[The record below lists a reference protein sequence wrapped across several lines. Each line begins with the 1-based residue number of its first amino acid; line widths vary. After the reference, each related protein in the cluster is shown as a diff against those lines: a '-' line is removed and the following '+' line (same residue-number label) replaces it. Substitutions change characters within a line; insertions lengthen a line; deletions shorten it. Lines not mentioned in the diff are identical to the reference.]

1 MSIYGAMFAGVSGL
15 AAQSNA
21 LSMISDNIANVN
33 TVGYKGVTAR
43 FSTLVTQAATQTTHT
58 PGGVN
63 SSPFSYIDRQG
74 LLQGSASGT
83 DLAVAGQ
90 GFFVV
95 NEAANPGFGDDFFF
109 TRAGSFNPD
118 QNGNLVNTAGY
129 YLQGYDLRNTTPQ
142 PSSSTFTG
150 LTTVNIANLSGS
162 ASASTNIALGVNLPS
177 TAPTTAPG
185 NTFSVT
191 SQVFDSLGNAH
202 DMDIVFTKTAANTW
216 TWAASNPTLDGGAT
230 SSATAAGTGTIT
242 FATDG
247 TPSAFSPA
255 APSITLT
262 GFTTGA
268 GNSTITLDLG
278 TVGATDGLTQF
289 AGDFTISNID
299 QDGVRFGNYTGITIS
314 EEGIVTALF
323 DNGQRLDIY
332 QLPLG
337 MFRNPN
343 GLEAR
348 TGNVYLETN
357 RSGNF
362 QLNLAGNGGAGDV
375 APAAL
380 EASTVDLAEEFT
392 KMIITQRAYSANTKV
407 ITTADDMLEELIRV
421 KR

>member
-21 LSMISDNIANVN
+21 LGMISDNIANVN
-33 TVGYKGVTAR
+33 TIGYKGTSAR
-43 FSTLVTQAATQTTHT
+43 FSTLVTMAATQTTHT
-58 PGGVN
+58 PGGVM
-63 SSPFSYIDRQG
+63 STPYSYINRQG

-95 NEAANPGFGDDFFF
+95 NESSTPGFGDDYYF
-109 TRAGSFNPD
+109 TRAGSFNAD
-118 QNGNLVNTAGY
+118 QNGNLVNAAGY
-129 YLQGYDLRNTTPQ
+129 YLQGYNLRNTTPP

-150 LTTVNIANLSGS
+150 METVDISNLSGS
-162 ASASTNIALGVNLPS
+162 AAATTAISLGVNLPS
-177 TAPTTAPG
+177 TAAVTDS
-185 NTFSVT
+185 FSVT
-191 SQVFDSLGNAH
+191 AQVFDSLGNAH
-202 DMDIVFTKTAANTW
+202 DMDVTFTKTAVNTW
-216 TWAASNPTLDGGAT
+216 SWAASDATLDGGAT
-230 SSATAAGTGTIT
+230 SSGTAVGSGDIV
-242 FATDG
+242 FDTDG
-247 TPSAFSPA
+247 TPLTFSPV

-268 GNSTITLDLG
+268 GNATITLDLG
-278 TVGATDGLTQF
+278 TVAGTDGLTQF

-299 QDGVRFGNYTGITIS
+299 QDGVRFGNYTGVTIS

-323 DNGQRLDIY
+323 DNGQRQDIY

-343 GLEAR
+343 GLEGK
-348 TGNVYLETN
+348 TGNVYLETD

-362 QLNLAGNGGAGDV
+362 QLNLAGNGGAGDI
-375 APAAL
+375 APGAL
-380 EASTVDLAEEFT
+380 ESSTVDLAEEFT
-392 KMIITQRAYSANTKV
+392 QMIITQRAYSANTKV
-407 ITTADDMLEELIRV
+407 ITTADEMLDELIRV

>member
-21 LSMISDNIANVN
+21 LGMISDNIANVN
-33 TVGYKGVTAR
+33 TVGYKGVSAR

-58 PGGVN
+58 PGGV
-63 SSPFSYIDRQG
+63 SSAPYSFIDRQG

-95 NEAANPGFGDDFFF
+95 NESANPGFGDDFYF

-118 QNGNLVNTAGY
+118 ENGNLVNAAGY
-129 YLQGYDLRNTTPQ
+129 YLQGYDLRNGTAP

-150 LTTVNIANLSGS
+150 LSTVNIANLSGS
-162 ASASTNIALGVNLPS
+162 AAATTNISLGLNLPS
-177 TAPTTAPG
+177 NAADGDSHFVTT
-185 NTFSVT
+185 
-191 SQVFDSLGNAH
+191 QVFDSLGNSH
-202 DMDIVFTKTAANTW
+202 DMNITFTKVTANEWTW
-216 TWAASNPTLDGGAT
+216 TASDPTLDGGAT
-230 SSATAAGTGTIT
+230 SSGTAVGSGAII
-242 FATDG
+242 FDG
-247 TPSAFSPA
+247 TTGSPSAFSPVT
-255 APSITLT
+255 PTITLT

-268 GNSTITLDLG
+268 GNEVITVDLG
-278 TVGATDGLTQF
+278 TIGSTNGLSQF
-289 AGDFTISNID
+289 GGNFTIGNID
-299 QDGVRFGNYTGITIS
+299 QDGVRFGNYTGININD
-314 EEGIVTALF
+314 EGIVTAVF
-323 DNGQRLDIY
+323 DNGQRQDIY

-343 GLEAR
+343 GLQAR
-348 TGNVYLETN
+348 SGNVYLETD

-362 QLNLAGNGGAGDV
+362 QLNLAGAGGAGDI

-407 ITTADDMLEELIRV
+407 ITTADSMLEELIRV

>member
-15 AAQSNA
+15 AAQSNS

-33 TVGYKGVTAR
+33 TIGYKGVSAR
-43 FSTLVTQAATQTTHT
+43 FSTLVTQAATETTHT
-58 PGGVN
+58 PGGVS
-63 SSPFSYIDRQG
+63 SSPYSFIDRQG

-95 NEAANPGFGDDFFF
+95 NEAATPGFGDDFYF

-129 YLQGYDLRNTTPQ
+129 YLQGYDLRVTTPQ

-150 LTTVNIANLSGS
+150 LTTVNVANLSGS
-162 ASASTNIALGVNLPS
+162 AAATTNIALGVNLPS
-177 TAPTTAPG
+177 TAAVTDA
-185 NTFSVT
+185 FSVT
-191 SQVFDSLGNAH
+191 AQVFDSLGNAH
-202 DMDIVFTKTAANTW
+202 DMDVTFTKAGVNSW
-216 TWAASNPTLDGGAT
+216 TWAAQNPTLDGGAT
-230 SSATAAGTGTIT
+230 SSGNASGNGTIT

-247 TPSAFSPA
+247 TPSAFTPA

-268 GNSTITLDLG
+268 GNATITLDIG
-278 TVGATDGLTQF
+278 TVGATNGLTQF
-289 AGDFTISNID
+289 AGNFTISNID
-299 QDGVRFGNYTGITIS
+299 QDGVRFGNYTGTTIS

-332 QLPLG
+332 QMPLG

-343 GLEAR
+343 GLESR

-362 QLNLAGNGGAGDV
+362 QLNLAGNGGAGEI

-380 EASTVDLAEEFT
+380 ESSTVDLAEEFT

>member
-21 LSMISDNIANVN
+21 LGMISDNIANVN
-33 TVGYKGVTAR
+33 TVGYKGVSAR
-43 FSTLVTQAATQTTHT
+43 FSTLVTQAATETFHT
-58 PGGVN
+58 PGGVT
-63 SSPFSYIDRQG
+63 SAPYSFVDRQG

-95 NEAANPGFGDDFFF
+95 NEAANPGFGDDFYF

-118 QNGNLVNTAGY
+118 QNGNLVNAAGY
-129 YLQGYDLRNTTPQ
+129 FLQGYDLLTTTPQ

-150 LTTVNIANLSGS
+150 LQTVNISNLSGS
-162 ASASTNIALGVNLPS
+162 AAATTGITLGVNLPS
-177 TAPTTAPG
+177 TAAITDS
-185 NTFSVT
+185 FSVT
-191 SQVFDSLGNAH
+191 AQVFDSLGNAH
-202 DMDIVFTKTAANTW
+202 DMDITFTKTATNTW
-216 TWAASNPTLDGGAT
+216 GWAAANPTLDGGAT
-230 SSATAAGTGTIT
+230 SSGTATGSGSIS

-247 TPSAFSPA
+247 TPSAFTPA

-268 GNSTITLDLG
+268 GNATITLDLG

-289 AGDFTISNID
+289 AGNFTISNID

-314 EEGIVTALF
+314 DQGIVTALF
-323 DNGQRLDIY
+323 DNGQRQDIY

-343 GLEAR
+343 ALEAK
-348 TGNVYLETN
+348 TGNVYLETD

-362 QLNLAGNGGAGDV
+362 QLNLAGNGGAGDI

-407 ITTADDMLEELIRV
+407 ISTADDMLEELIRV

>member
-21 LSMISDNIANVN
+21 LGMISDNIANVN
-33 TVGYKGVTAR
+33 TIGYKGTSAR

-58 PGGVN
+58 PGGVM
-63 SSPFSYIDRQG
+63 SSPYSFINRQG
-74 LLQGSASGT
+74 LLQGSSSGT

-95 NEAANPGFGDDFFF
+95 NEAATPGFGDDFYF

-118 QNGNLVNTAGY
+118 QNGNLVNAAGY
-129 YLQGYDLRNTTPQ
+129 FLQGFNLRNGTPP

-150 LTTVNIANLSGS
+150 LETVNISNLSGS
-162 ASASTNIALGVNLPS
+162 AAATTAISLGVNLPS
-177 TAPTTAPG
+177 TAAVTDS
-185 NTFSVT
+185 FSVT
-191 SQVFDSLGNAH
+191 AQVFDSLGNAH
-202 DMDIVFTKTAANTW
+202 DMNVTFTKSATNTW
-216 TWAASNPTLDGGAT
+216 SWAASDPSLDGGAT
-230 SSATAAGTGTIT
+230 SSGSAVGSGDIV
-242 FATDG
+242 FDTDG
-247 TPSAFSPA
+247 TPLTFSPA
-255 APSITLT
+255 APTITLT

-268 GNSTITLDLG
+268 GNATITLDLG
-278 TVGATDGLTQF
+278 SIAGTDGVTQF

-314 EEGIVTALF
+314 DQGIVTALF
-323 DNGQRLDIY
+323 DNGQRQDIY

-343 GLEAR
+343 GLEAKS
-348 TGNVYLETN
+348 GNVYLETD

-362 QLNLAGNGGAGDV
+362 QLNLAGNGGAGDI
-375 APAAL
+375 APGAL
-380 EASTVDLAEEFT
+380 ESSTVDLAEEFT

-407 ITTADDMLEELIRV
+407 ITTADEMLDELIRV

>member
-33 TVGYKGVTAR
+33 TVGYKGVSAR

-58 PGGVN
+58 PGGVT
-63 SSPFSYIDRQG
+63 SAPFSYIDRQG

-95 NEAANPGFGDDFFF
+95 NEAAAPGFGDDFYF

-118 QNGNLVNTAGY
+118 QNGNLVNAAGY
-129 YLQGYDLRNTTPQ
+129 FLQGYDLRNTTPP

-150 LTTVNIANLSGS
+150 LQTVNIANLSGS
-162 ASASTNIALGVNLPS
+162 AAATTNISLGVNLPS
-177 TAPTTAPG
+177 TAAVADS
-185 NTFSVT
+185 FSVT
-191 SQVFDSLGNAH
+191 AQVFDSLGNAH
-202 DMDIVFTKTAANTW
+202 DMDVVFTKTAVNSWSW
-216 TWAASNPTLDGGAT
+216 TAQNPTINGVGTAV
-230 SSATAAGTGTIT
+230 AAGTGTVT

-247 TPSAFSPA
+247 TPSAFAPA
-255 APSITLT
+255 APSVSLT
-262 GFTTGA
+262 SFSTGA
-268 GNSTITLDLG
+268 GNATVTLDLG
-278 TVGATDGLTQF
+278 TVAATDGLTQF
-289 AGDFTISNID
+289 AGNFTISNID

-314 EEGIVTALF
+314 EAGVVTALF

-343 GLEAR
+343 GLEGK

-362 QLNLAGNGGAGDV
+362 QLNLPSNGGAGDI
-375 APAAL
+375 APGAL
-380 EASTVDLAEEFT
+380 ENSTVDLAEEFT

>member
-21 LSMISDNIANVN
+21 LGMISDNIANVN
-33 TVGYKGVTAR
+33 TIGYKGVSAR

-58 PGGVN
+58 PGGVM
-63 SSPFSYIDRQG
+63 SSPYSFINRQG
-74 LLQGSASGT
+74 LLQGSSSGT

-95 NEAANPGFGDDFFF
+95 NESANPGFGDDFYF

-118 QNGNLVNTAGY
+118 QNGNLVNAAGY
-129 YLQGYDLRNTTPQ
+129 YLQGYDLRNGTPP

-150 LTTVNIANLSGS
+150 LETVNISNLSGS
-162 ASASTNIALGVNLPS
+162 AAATTGIALGVNLPS
-177 TAPTTAPG
+177 TAVVTDS
-185 NTFSVT
+185 FSVT
-191 SQVFDSLGNAH
+191 AQVFDSLGNAH
-202 DMDIVFTKTAANTW
+202 DVDVVFTKTALNTW
-216 TWAASNPTLDGGAT
+216 SWAASDPTMDGGAT
-230 SSATAAGTGTIT
+230 SSGTAVGSGDIV
-242 FATDG
+242 FDTDG
-247 TPSAFSPA
+247 TPLTFSPV
-255 APSITLT
+255 APSIALS

-268 GNSTITLDLG
+268 GNSTVTLDLG
-278 TVGATDGLTQF
+278 NVGGTNGMTQF

-314 EEGIVTALF
+314 EAGIVTALF

-348 TGNVYLETN
+348 SGNVYLETN

-362 QLNLAGNGGAGDV
+362 QLNLAGNGGAGDI

-380 EASTVDLAEEFT
+380 ESSTVDLAEEFT

>member
-1 MSIYGAMFAGVSGL
+1 MFAGVSGL

-21 LSMISDNIANVN
+21 LGMISDNIANVN
-33 TVGYKGVTAR
+33 TVGYKGVSAR
-43 FSTLVTQAATQTTHT
+43 FSTLVTQAATDTHHT
-58 PGGVN
+58 PGGVQ
-63 SSPFSYIDRQG
+63 SSPYSYVTRQG

-95 NEAANPGFGDDFFF
+95 NESATPGFGDDFYF

-118 QNGNLVNTAGY
+118 QNGNLVNAAGY
-129 YLQGYDLRNTTPQ
+129 YLQGYDISGGTTPP

-150 LTTVNIANLSGS
+150 LSTVNIANLSGS
-162 ASASTNIALGVNLPS
+162 AAATTGISLGVNLPS
-177 TAPTTAPG
+177 TAAVSDS
-185 NTFSVT
+185 FSVT
-191 SQVFDSLGNAH
+191 AQVFDSLGNSH
-202 DMDIVFTKTAANTW
+202 DMDIVFTKAGANSW
-216 TWAASNPTLDGGAT
+216 TWAASDPTMDGGVT
-230 SSATAAGTGTIT
+230 SSGTANGSGTIT

-268 GNSTITLDLG
+268 GNATITVDLG
-278 TVGATDGLTQF
+278 TIGATDGLTQF

-299 QDGVRFGNYTGITIS
+299 QDGVRFGNYTGITIND
-314 EEGIVTALF
+314 EGIVTALF
-323 DNGQRLDIY
+323 DNGQRQDIY

-343 GLEAR
+343 GLKAQS
-348 TGNVYLETN
+348 GNVYLETD

-362 QLNLAGNGGAGDV
+362 QLNLAGNGGAGDI

>member
-21 LSMISDNIANVN
+21 LGMISDNIANVN
-33 TVGYKGVTAR
+33 TVGYKGTSAR

-58 PGGVN
+58 PGGVM
-63 SSPFSYIDRQG
+63 STPYSYINRQG
-74 LLQGSASGT
+74 LLQGSSSAT

-95 NEAANPGFGDDFFF
+95 NEAASPGYGDDYFF

-118 QNGNLVNTAGY
+118 QNGNLVNAAGY
-129 YLQGYDLRNTTPQ
+129 FLQGYDLRTNPTPS
-142 PSSSTFTG
+142 PSASTFTG
-150 LTTVNIANLSGS
+150 LQTVNIANLSG
-162 ASASTNIALGVNLPS
+162 AAAATTNISLGVNLPS
-177 TAPTTAPG
+177 TAAVTDS
-185 NTFSVT
+185 FSVT
-191 SQVFDSLGNAH
+191 AQVFDSLGNAH
-202 DMDIVFTKTAANTW
+202 DMDITFTKTATNTW
-216 TWAASNPTLDGGAT
+216 SWAASDPTLDGGVT
-230 SSATAAGTGTIT
+230 SSGTASGSGNIT

-247 TPSAFSPA
+247 TPSAFTPA

-262 GFTTGA
+262 SFTTGA
-268 GNSTITLDLG
+268 GNATITLDLG

-289 AGDFTISNID
+289 AGNFTISNID
-299 QDGVRFGNYTGITIS
+299 QDGVRFGNYTGITID
-314 EEGIVTALF
+314 EQGIVTALF
-323 DNGQRLDIY
+323 DNGQREDIY

-343 GLEAR
+343 GLEEK
-348 TGNVYLETN
+348 TGNVYLESD

-362 QLNLAGNGGAGDV
+362 QLNLAGNGGAGDI
-375 APAAL
+375 APGAL
-380 EASTVDLAEEFT
+380 ESSTVDLAEEFT

-407 ITTADDMLEELIRV
+407 ITTADEMLDELIRV

>member
-33 TVGYKGVTAR
+33 TVGYKGVSAR
-43 FSTLVTQAATQTTHT
+43 FSTLVTQAATQTSHT
-58 PGGVN
+58 PGGV
-63 SSPFSYIDRQG
+63 SSAPYSYIDRQG
-74 LLQGSASGT
+74 LLQGSSSGT

-95 NEAANPGFGDDFFF
+95 NEAASPGFGDDFYF

-118 QNGNLVNTAGY
+118 QNGNLVNAAGY
-129 YLQGYDLRNTTPQ
+129 YLQGFDLRNTTPP

-150 LTTVNIANLSGS
+150 LTTVNISNLSGN
-162 ASASTNIALGVNLPS
+162 AASTTNISLGVNLPS
-177 TAPTTAPG
+177 TAVATDA
-185 NTFSVT
+185 FSVT
-191 SQVFDSLGNAH
+191 AQVFDSLGNAH
-202 DMDIVFTKTAANTW
+202 DMDITFTKTAANSW
-216 TWAASNPTLDGGAT
+216 TWSANNPTMLGVGTAV
-230 SSATAAGTGTIT
+230 AAGSGTIT

-247 TPSAFSPA
+247 TPSAFTPA
-255 APSITLT
+255 APTITLT

-268 GNSTITLDLG
+268 GNATITLDLG

-299 QDGVRFGNYTGITIS
+299 QDGVRFGNYTGITIN

-323 DNGQRLDIY
+323 DNGQRMDIY

-343 GLEAR
+343 GLEGR

-362 QLNLAGNGGAGDV
+362 QLNLAGNGGAGDI

>member
-21 LSMISDNIANVN
+21 LGMISDNIANVN
-33 TVGYKGVTAR
+33 TVGYKGTSAR

-58 PGGVN
+58 PGGVT
-63 SSPFSYIDRQG
+63 SSPYSYVNRQG

-95 NEAANPGFGDDFFF
+95 NESSTPGFGDDFYF

-118 QNGNLVNTAGY
+118 QNGNLVNAAGY
-129 YLQGYDLRNTTPQ
+129 FLQGYNLRNNPTPS
-142 PSSSTFTG
+142 PSASTFTG
-150 LTTVNIANLSGS
+150 LETVNISNLSGS
-162 ASASTNIALGVNLPS
+162 AAATTNIALGVNLPS
-177 TAPTTAPG
+177 TAAVG
-185 NTFSVT
+185 DFHSVT
-191 SQVFDSLGNAH
+191 AQVFDTLGNAH
-202 DMDIVFTKTAANTW
+202 DMNITFTKTAANAW
-216 TWAASNPTLDGGAT
+216 TWAASDPTLDGGAT
-230 SSATAAGTGTIT
+230 SSASAVGTGSIT
-242 FATDG
+242 FDTDG
-247 TPSAFSPA
+247 TPLSFTPA
-255 APSITLT
+255 APSVALT

-268 GNSTITLDLG
+268 GNSVVTIDLG
-278 TVGATDGLTQF
+278 TIAGTDGLTQF

-314 EEGIVTALF
+314 DAGIVTALF
-323 DNGQRLDIY
+323 DNGQRQDIY

-343 GLEAR
+343 GLEAK

-362 QLNLAGNGGAGDV
+362 QLNLAGNGGAGDI
-375 APAAL
+375 APGAL

-407 ITTADDMLEELIRV
+407 ITTADEMLDELIRV

>member
-1 MSIYGAMFAGVSGL
+1 MFAGVSGL

-21 LSMISDNIANVN
+21 LGMISDNIANVN
-33 TVGYKGVTAR
+33 TIGYKGTTAR

-58 PGGVN
+58 PGGVMSTPYSFIN
-63 SSPFSYIDRQG
+63 RQG
-74 LLQGSASGT
+74 LLQGSSSGT

-95 NEAANPGFGDDFFF
+95 NESATPGFGDDFYF

-118 QNGNLVNTAGY
+118 QNGNLVNAAGY
-129 YLQGYDLRNTTPQ
+129 FLQGYDLRTNPTPA
-142 PSSSTFTG
+142 PSASTFTG
-150 LTTVNIANLSGS
+150 LETVNISNLSGS
-162 ASASTNIALGVNLPS
+162 AAASTGISLGVNLPS
-177 TAPTTAPG
+177 TAAVTDS
-185 NTFSVT
+185 FSVT
-191 SQVFDSLGNAH
+191 AQVFDSLGNAH
-202 DMDIVFTKTAANTW
+202 DMDITFTKTATNTW
-216 TWAASNPTLDGGAT
+216 DWAASDPTLDGGAT
-230 SSATAAGTGTIT
+230 SSGTTVGNGTIT
-242 FATDG
+242 FDTDG
-247 TPSAFSPA
+247 TPLTFVPA
-255 APSITLT
+255 ASTIDIT

-268 GNSTITLDLG
+268 SDSTITLDLG
-278 TVGATDGLTQF
+278 SIAGTDGLTQF

-314 EEGIVTALF
+314 DAGIVTALF
-323 DNGQRLDIY
+323 DNGQRQDIF

-343 GLEAR
+343 GLESKS
-348 TGNVYLETN
+348 GNVYLETN

-362 QLNLAGNGGAGDV
+362 QLNLAGNGGAGDI

-380 EASTVDLAEEFT
+380 ESSTVDLAEEFT

>member
-21 LSMISDNIANVN
+21 LGMISDNIANVN
-33 TVGYKGVTAR
+33 TIGYKGTSAR
-43 FSTLVTQAATQTTHT
+43 FSTLVTMAATQTTHT
-58 PGGVN
+58 PGGVM
-63 SSPFSYIDRQG
+63 SSPYSYVSRQG

-95 NEAANPGFGDDFFF
+95 NESATPGFGDDFYF

-118 QNGNLVNTAGY
+118 QNGNLVNAAGY
-129 YLQGYDLRNTTPQ
+129 YLQGYNLRNGAPP

-150 LTTVNIANLSGS
+150 LETVNISNLSGS
-162 ASASTNIALGVNLPS
+162 AAATTGIGLGVNLPS
-177 TAPTTAPG
+177 TAAVG
-185 NTFSVT
+185 DGFSVT
-191 SQVFDSLGNAH
+191 AQVFDSLGNSH
-202 DMDIVFTKTAANTW
+202 DMEITFTKTATNSW
-216 TWAASNPTLDGGAT
+216 SWAASDPTLDGGAT
-230 SSATAAGTGTIT
+230 SSGTAVGSGDIV
-242 FATDG
+242 FDTDG
-247 TPSAFSPA
+247 TPLTFSPA
-255 APSITLT
+255 APSITLS

-268 GNSTITLDLG
+268 GNATIALDLG
-278 TVGATDGLTQF
+278 TVGSTDGMTQF

-314 EEGIVTALF
+314 EQGIVTALF
-323 DNGQRLDIY
+323 DNGQRQDIY

-343 GLEAR
+343 GLEAKS
-348 TGNVYLETN
+348 GNVYLETD

-362 QLNLAGNGGAGDV
+362 QLNLAGNGGAGDI

-380 EASTVDLAEEFT
+380 ESSTVDLAEEFT

-407 ITTADDMLEELIRV
+407 ITTADEMLDELIRV

>member
-21 LSMISDNIANVN
+21 LGMISDNIANVN
-33 TVGYKGVTAR
+33 TVGYKGTSAR

-58 PGGVN
+58 PGGVS
-63 SSPFSYIDRQG
+63 SSPYSYVNRQG

-95 NEAANPGFGDDFFF
+95 NESANPGFGDDFYF

-118 QNGNLVNTAGY
+118 QNGNLVNAAGY
-129 YLQGYDLRNTTPQ
+129 FLQGYNLRTNPTPS
-142 PSSSTFTG
+142 PSASTFTG
-150 LTTVNIANLSGS
+150 LETVNISNLSGS
-162 ASASTNIALGVNLPS
+162 AAATTGIGLGVNLPS
-177 TAPTTAPG
+177 TAAVG
-185 NTFSVT
+185 DDHSVT
-191 SQVFDSLGNAH
+191 AQVFDSLGNAH
-202 DMDIVFTKTAANTW
+202 DMDITFTKTAANSW
-216 TWAASNPTLDGGAT
+216 DWVASDPTMNGAVT
-230 SSATAAGTGTIT
+230 ATAAGNGSIT
-242 FATDG
+242 FNSDG
-247 TPSAFSPA
+247 TPDTFTPA

-268 GNSTITLDLG
+268 ADSAVTLDLG
-278 TVGATDGLTQF
+278 TSGATDGLTQF

-323 DNGQRLDIY
+323 DNGQRQDIY

-343 GLEAR
+343 GLQAKA
-348 TGNVYLETN
+348 GNVYLETEA
-357 RSGNF
+357 SGNF
-362 QLNLAGNGGAGDV
+362 QLNLAGNGGAGDI
-375 APAAL
+375 APGAL
-380 EASTVDLAEEFT
+380 ESSTVDLAEEFT
-392 KMIITQRAYSANTKV
+392 KMIVTQRAYSANTKV

>member
-21 LSMISDNIANVN
+21 LGMISDNIANVN
-33 TVGYKGVTAR
+33 TIGYKGVSAR
-43 FSTLVTQAATQTTHT
+43 FSTLVTQAATDTTHT
-58 PGGVN
+58 PGGVS
-63 SSPFSYIDRQG
+63 SSPYSFIDRQG

-95 NEAANPGFGDDFFF
+95 NESSNPGFGDDFFF

-118 QNGNLVNTAGY
+118 QNGNLVNAAGY
-129 YLQGYDLRNTTPQ
+129 FLQGYDIRTTAAP
-142 PSSSTFTG
+142 PSASTFTG
-150 LTTVNIANLSGS
+150 LQTVNISNLSGS
-162 ASASTNIALGVNLPS
+162 AAASTNIALGVNLPS
-177 TAPTTAPG
+177 TAAVTDS
-185 NTFSVT
+185 FSVT
-191 SQVFDSLGNAH
+191 AQVFDSLGNAH
-202 DMDIVFTKTAANTW
+202 DMDITFTKTAANSWSW
-216 TWAASNPTLDGGAT
+216 TAGNPTLDGGAT
-230 SSATAAGTGTIT
+230 ASGTATGTGTIT
-242 FATDG
+242 FGTDG

-268 GNSTITLDLG
+268 GNATLTLDLG

-314 EEGIVTALF
+314 EQGIVTALF

-362 QLNLAGNGGAGDV
+362 QLNLAGNGGAGNI

-380 EASTVDLAEEFT
+380 ESSTVDLAEEFT

>member
-21 LSMISDNIANVN
+21 LGMISDNIANVN
-33 TVGYKGVTAR
+33 TVGYKGVSAR
-43 FSTLVTQAATQTTHT
+43 FSTLVTQAATENHHT
-58 PGGVN
+58 PGGVQ
-63 SSPFSYIDRQG
+63 SSPYTYVARQG

-95 NEAANPGFGDDFFF
+95 NEASTPGFGDDFYF

-118 QNGNLVNTAGY
+118 QNGNLVNAAGY
-129 YLQGYDLRNTTPQ
+129 YLQGFDLSNGTPP

-150 LTTVNIANLSGS
+150 LETVNISNLSGS
-162 ASASTNIALGVNLPS
+162 AAATTGIALGVNLPS
-177 TAPTTAPG
+177 TAAVADS
-185 NTFSVT
+185 FSVT
-191 SQVFDSLGNAH
+191 AQVFDSLGNAH
-202 DMDIVFTKTAANTW
+202 DMDVTFTKTAANTW
-216 TWAASNPTLDGGAT
+216 SWAASDPTLDGGAT
-230 SSATAAGTGTIT
+230 SSGTAVGGGDIV
-242 FATDG
+242 FDTDG
-247 TPSAFSPA
+247 TPLTLSPA
-255 APSITLT
+255 APSIVLS

-268 GNSTITLDLG
+268 GNATVTLDLG
-278 TVGATDGLTQF
+278 TIAGTDGLTQF

-299 QDGVRFGNYTGITIS
+299 QDGVRFGNYTGITIN

-323 DNGQRLDIY
+323 DNGQRQDIY

-343 GLEAR
+343 GLEAK
-348 TGNVYLETN
+348 TGNVYLETD

-362 QLNLAGNGGAGDV
+362 QLNLAGNGGAGDI
-375 APAAL
+375 APGAL
-380 EASTVDLAEEFT
+380 ESSTVDLAEEFT

-407 ITTADDMLEELIRV
+407 ITTADEMLDELIRV

>member
-21 LSMISDNIANVN
+21 LGMISDNIANVN
-33 TVGYKGVTAR
+33 TIGYKGTTAR

-58 PGGVN
+58 PGGVMSTPYSFIN
-63 SSPFSYIDRQG
+63 RQG
-74 LLQGSASGT
+74 LLQGSSSGT

-95 NEAANPGFGDDFFF
+95 NESATPGFGDDFYF

-118 QNGNLVNTAGY
+118 QNGNLVNAAGY
-129 YLQGYDLRNTTPQ
+129 FLQGYDLRTNPTPA
-142 PSSSTFTG
+142 PSASTFTG
-150 LTTVNIANLSGS
+150 LETVNISNLSGS
-162 ASASTNIALGVNLPS
+162 AAASTGISLGVNLPS
-177 TAPTTAPG
+177 TAAVTDS
-185 NTFSVT
+185 FSVT
-191 SQVFDSLGNAH
+191 AQVFDSLGNAH
-202 DMDIVFTKTAANTW
+202 DMDITFTKTATNTW
-216 TWAASNPTLDGGAT
+216 DWAASDPTLDGGAT
-230 SSATAAGTGTIT
+230 SSGTTVGNGTIT
-242 FATDG
+242 FDTDG
-247 TPSAFSPA
+247 TPLTFVPA
-255 APSITLT
+255 ASTIDIT

-268 GNSTITLDLG
+268 SDSTITLDLG
-278 TVGATDGLTQF
+278 SIAGTDGLTQF

-314 EEGIVTALF
+314 DAGIVTALF
-323 DNGQRLDIY
+323 DNGQRQDIF

-343 GLEAR
+343 GLESK

-362 QLNLAGNGGAGDV
+362 QLNLAGNGGAGDI

-380 EASTVDLAEEFT
+380 ESSTVDLAEEFT

>member
-21 LSMISDNIANVN
+21 LGMISDNIANVN
-33 TVGYKGVTAR
+33 TVGYKGVSAR
-43 FSTLVTQAATQTTHT
+43 FSTLVTQAATENYHT
-58 PGGVN
+58 PGGVQ
-63 SSPFSYIDRQG
+63 SAPYSYVTRQG

-95 NEAANPGFGDDFFF
+95 NESATPGFGDDFYF

-118 QNGNLVNTAGY
+118 QNGNLVNAAGY
-129 YLQGYDLRNTTPQ
+129 YLQGYDISGGTTPP

-150 LTTVNIANLSGS
+150 LSTVNIANLSGS
-162 ASASTNIALGVNLPS
+162 AAATTAISLGVNLPS
-177 TAPTTAPG
+177 TAAVSDS
-185 NTFSVT
+185 FSVT
-191 SQVFDSLGNAH
+191 AQVFDSLGNAH
-202 DMDIVFTKTAANTW
+202 DMDIVFTKAGSNSW
-216 TWAASNPTLDGGAT
+216 TWAASNPTMDGGAT
-230 SSATAAGTGTIT
+230 SSGTASGSGTIT

-247 TPSAFSPA
+247 TPSAFTPA

-268 GNSTITLDLG
+268 GNATITVDLG
-278 TVGATDGLTQF
+278 TIGATDGLTQF

-299 QDGVRFGNYTGITIS
+299 QDGVRFGNYTGITIND
-314 EEGIVTALF
+314 EGIVTALF
-323 DNGQRLDIY
+323 DNGQRQDIY

-343 GLEAR
+343 GLQAQS
-348 TGNVYLETN
+348 GNVYLETD

-362 QLNLAGNGGAGDV
+362 QLNLAGNGGAGDI

>member
-21 LSMISDNIANVN
+21 LGMISDNIANVN
-33 TVGYKGVTAR
+33 TVGYKGTAAR

-58 PGGVN
+58 PGGVT
-63 SSPFSYIDRQG
+63 SSPYSYVNRQG

-95 NEAANPGFGDDFFF
+95 NESSTPGFGDDFYF

-118 QNGNLVNTAGY
+118 QNGNLVNAAGY
-129 YLQGYDLRNTTPQ
+129 FLQGYNLRTNPTPS
-142 PSSSTFTG
+142 PSASTFTG
-150 LTTVNIANLSGS
+150 LETVNISNLSGS
-162 ASASTNIALGVNLPS
+162 AAATTNIALGVNLPS
-177 TAPTTAPG
+177 TAAVG
-185 NTFSVT
+185 DSHSVT
-191 SQVFDSLGNAH
+191 AQVFDTLGNAH
-202 DMDIVFTKTAANTW
+202 DMDITFTKTATATW
-216 TWAASNPTLDGGAT
+216 SWTASDPVIGGVSTAV
-230 SSATAAGTGTIT
+230 AAGTGTIT
-242 FATDG
+242 FDTDG
-247 TPSAFSPA
+247 TPLSFVPA
-255 APSITLT
+255 APSVALT

-268 GNSTITLDLG
+268 ANSVVTLDFG
-278 TVGATDGLTQF
+278 TLGATDGLTQF

-323 DNGQRLDIY
+323 DNGQRQDIY

-343 GLEAR
+343 GLEAK

-362 QLNLAGNGGAGDV
+362 QLNLAGNGGAGDI
-375 APAAL
+375 APGAL

-407 ITTADDMLEELIRV
+407 ITTADEMLDELIRV

>member
-1 MSIYGAMFAGVSGL
+1 MSIYGAMFSGVSGL

-21 LSMISDNIANVN
+21 LGMISDNIANVN
-33 TVGYKGVTAR
+33 TVGYKGVSAR

-58 PGGVN
+58 PGGVT
-63 SSPFSYIDRQG
+63 SSPYSFVDRQG

-95 NEAANPGFGDDFFF
+95 NEAATPGFGDDFFF

-118 QNGNLVNTAGY
+118 QNGNLVNAAGY
-129 YLQGYDLRNTTPQ
+129 YLQGYDLLNVTPP

-150 LTTVNIANLSGS
+150 LSTVNISNLSGS
-162 ASASTNIALGVNLPS
+162 AAATTGITLGVNLPS
-177 TAPTTAPG
+177 TAAVTDS
-185 NTFSVT
+185 FSVT
-191 SQVFDSLGNAH
+191 AQVFDSLGNAH
-202 DMDIVFTKTAANTW
+202 DMDITFTKTGTNTW
-216 TWAASNPTLDGGAT
+216 TWAAANPTLDGGAT
-230 SSATAAGTGTIT
+230 ASGTANGTGNIS

-247 TPSAFSPA
+247 TPSAFTPA

-268 GNSTITLDLG
+268 GNATITLDLG

-289 AGDFTISNID
+289 AGNFTISNID

-314 EEGIVTALF
+314 EDGIVTALF
-323 DNGQRLDIY
+323 DNGQRQAIY

-343 GLEAR
+343 ALEAKS
-348 TGNVYLETN
+348 GNVYLETD

-362 QLNLAGNGGAGDV
+362 QLNLPNNGGAGDI
-375 APAAL
+375 APSAL
-380 EASTVDLAEEFT
+380 ESSTVDLAEEFT

>member
-21 LSMISDNIANVN
+21 LGMISDNIANVN
-33 TVGYKGVTAR
+33 TVGYKGTSAR

-58 PGGVN
+58 PGGVT
-63 SSPFSYIDRQG
+63 SSPYSFISRQG
-74 LLQGSASGT
+74 LLQGSSSGT

-95 NEAANPGFGDDFFF
+95 NEAATPGFGDDFYF

-118 QNGNLVNTAGY
+118 QNGNLVNAAGY
-129 YLQGYDLRNTTPQ
+129 YLQGFNLSNGTPP
-142 PSSSTFTG
+142 PSASTFTG
-150 LTTVNIANLSGS
+150 LETVNIANLSGS
-162 ASASTNIALGVNLPS
+162 AAATTAISLGVNLPS
-177 TAPTTAPG
+177 TAAVSDS
-185 NTFSVT
+185 FSVT
-191 SQVFDSLGNAH
+191 AQVFDSLGNAH
-202 DMDIVFTKTAANTW
+202 DMNVTFTKTALNTW
-216 TWAASNPTLDGGAT
+216 SWAASDPTLDGGTT
-230 SSATAAGTGTIT
+230 SSGSAVGSGDIV
-242 FATDG
+242 FDTDG
-247 TPSAFSPA
+247 TPLTFSPA

-268 GNSTITLDLG
+268 GNATITLDLG
-278 TVGATDGLTQF
+278 TVAATDGLTQF

-299 QDGVRFGNYTGITIS
+299 QDGVRFGNYTGITIN

-323 DNGQRLDIY
+323 DNGQRQDIY

-343 GLEAR
+343 GLESK
-348 TGNVYLETN
+348 TGNVYLETD

-362 QLNLAGNGGAGDV
+362 QLNLAGNGGAGDI
-375 APAAL
+375 APGAL
-380 EASTVDLAEEFT
+380 ESSTVDLAEEFT

-407 ITTADDMLEELIRV
+407 ITTADEMLDELIRV

>member
-21 LSMISDNIANVN
+21 LGMITDNIANVN
-33 TVGYKGVTAR
+33 TVGYKGTSAR

-58 PGGVN
+58 PGGVMSTPYSFIN
-63 SSPFSYIDRQG
+63 RQG

-95 NEAANPGFGDDFFF
+95 NEASTPGFGDDFYF

-118 QNGNLVNTAGY
+118 QNGNLVNAAGY
-129 YLQGYDLRNTTPQ
+129 FLQGYNLRNTTPP

-150 LTTVNIANLSGS
+150 LETVNISNLSGS
-162 ASASTNIALGVNLPS
+162 AAATTAISLGVNLPS
-177 TAPTTAPG
+177 TAAVADS
-185 NTFSVT
+185 FSVT
-191 SQVFDSLGNAH
+191 AQVFDSLGNAH
-202 DMDIVFTKTAANTW
+202 DMDVTFTKTAVNTW
-216 TWAASNPTLDGGAT
+216 SWAASNPSLDGGAT
-230 SSATAAGTGTIT
+230 SSGVAAGTGDIV
-242 FATDG
+242 FDTDG
-247 TPSAFSPA
+247 TPLVFSPA
-255 APSITLT
+255 APTVTLT
-262 GFTTGA
+262 SFSTGA
-268 GNSTITLDLG
+268 GNATITLDLG
-278 TVGATDGLTQF
+278 TIAATDGLTQF
-289 AGDFTISNID
+289 AGNFTISNID

-314 EEGIVTALF
+314 EDGIVTALF
-323 DNGQRLDIY
+323 DNGQRQDIF

-343 GLEAR
+343 GLESKS
-348 TGNVYLETN
+348 GNVYLETN

-362 QLNLAGNGGAGDV
+362 QLNLAGNGGAGDI

-380 EASTVDLAEEFT
+380 ESSTVDLAEEFT

>member
-21 LSMISDNIANVN
+21 LGMISDNIANVN
-33 TVGYKGVTAR
+33 TVGYKGTSAR
-43 FSTLVTQAATQTTHT
+43 FSTLVTQAATESTHT
-58 PGGVN
+58 PGGV
-63 SSPFSYIDRQG
+63 SSTPYAFIDRQG

-95 NEAANPGFGDDFFF
+95 NEAATPGFGDDFYF

-118 QNGNLVNTAGY
+118 QNGNLVNAAGY
-129 YLQGYDLRNTTPQ
+129 YLQGYDLSTTTPQ

-150 LTTVNIANLSGS
+150 LQTVNISNLSGS
-162 ASASTNIALGVNLPS
+162 AAATTSVSLGVNLPS
-177 TAPTTAPG
+177 TAAVTDS
-185 NTFSVT
+185 FSVT
-191 SQVFDSLGNAH
+191 TQVFDSLGNAH
-202 DMDIVFTKTAANTW
+202 DMDVTFTKAGVNSW
-216 TWAASNPTLDGGAT
+216 TWAAANPTLDGGAT
-230 SSATAAGTGTIT
+230 SSGTANGSGTIT

-247 TPSAFSPA
+247 TPSAFTPA

-268 GNSTITLDLG
+268 GNATIALDLG
-278 TVGATDGLTQF
+278 TVGSTDGLTQF
-289 AGDFTISNID
+289 AGNFTISNID
-299 QDGVRFGNYTGITIS
+299 QDGVRFGNYTGINIS
-314 EEGIVTALF
+314 EDGIVTALF
-323 DNGQRLDIY
+323 DNGQRQDIY

-343 GLEAR
+343 GLEAKS
-348 TGNVYLETN
+348 GNVYLENN

-362 QLNLAGNGGAGDV
+362 QLNLAGNGGAGSI

-407 ITTADDMLEELIRV
+407 ISTADDMLEELIRI

>member
-33 TVGYKGVTAR
+33 TVGYKGVSAR

-58 PGGVN
+58 PGGVM
-63 SSPFSYIDRQG
+63 SSPYSYIDRQG

-95 NEAANPGFGDDFFF
+95 NEAATPGFGDDFYF

-118 QNGNLVNTAGY
+118 QNGNLVNAAGY
-129 YLQGYDLRNTTPQ
+129 YLQGFDLRNTTPP

-150 LTTVNIANLSGS
+150 LQTVNIANLSGS
-162 ASASTNIALGVNLPS
+162 AAATTNISLGVNLPS
-177 TAPTTAPG
+177 TAAVADS
-185 NTFSVT
+185 FSVT
-191 SQVFDSLGNAH
+191 AQVFDTLGNAH
-202 DMDIVFTKTAANTW
+202 DMDIVFTKTAVNSWSW
-216 TWAASNPTLDGGAT
+216 TAQNPTINGVGTAV
-230 SSATAAGTGTIT
+230 AAGTGTVT

-247 TPSAFSPA
+247 TPSAFVPA
-255 APSITLT
+255 APSISLT
-262 GFTTGA
+262 GFSTGA
-268 GNSTITLDLG
+268 GNATVTLDLG

-314 EEGIVTALF
+314 EEGVVTALF
-323 DNGQRLDIY
+323 DNGQRSDIY

-343 GLEAR
+343 GLESK

-357 RSGNF
+357 TSGNF
-362 QLNLAGNGGAGDV
+362 QLNLAGNGGAGDI
-375 APAAL
+375 AAGAL
-380 EASTVDLAEEFT
+380 ENSTVDLAEEFT

-407 ITTADDMLEELIRV
+407 ITTADDMLEELIRI

>member
-1 MSIYGAMFAGVSGL
+1 MFAGVSGL

-21 LSMISDNIANVN
+21 LGMISDNIANVN
-33 TVGYKGVTAR
+33 TVGYKGTSAR
-43 FSTLVTQAATQTTHT
+43 FSTLVTQAATQTMHT
-58 PGGVN
+58 PGGVM
-63 SSPFSYIDRQG
+63 SSPYSFINRQG

-95 NEAANPGFGDDFFF
+95 NESATPGFGDDFYF

-118 QNGNLVNTAGY
+118 QNGNLVNAAGY
-129 YLQGYDLRNTTPQ
+129 YLQGYDLRSNPNPA
-142 PSSSTFTG
+142 PSASTFTG
-150 LTTVNIANLSGS
+150 LQTVNISNLSGS
-162 ASASTNIALGVNLPS
+162 AAATTGISLGVNLPS
-177 TAPTTAPG
+177 TAAVTDS
-185 NTFSVT
+185 FSVT
-191 SQVFDSLGNAH
+191 AQVFDSLGNAH
-202 DMDIVFTKTAANTW
+202 DMDVTFTKTATNTW
-216 TWAASNPTLDGGAT
+216 TWSATNPTMSGVG
-230 SSATAAGTGTIT
+230 TAVAVGSGTIS

-247 TPSAFSPA
+247 TPSALAPA

-262 GFTTGA
+262 GFSTGA
-268 GNSTITLDLG
+268 SNATITLDLG
-278 TVGATDGLTQF
+278 TIGATDGLTQF
-289 AGDFTISNID
+289 AGNFTISNID

-314 EEGIVTALF
+314 EDGIVTALF
-323 DNGQRLDIY
+323 DNGQRQDIF

-343 GLEAR
+343 GLESKS
-348 TGNVYLETN
+348 GNVYLETN

-362 QLNLAGNGGAGDV
+362 QLNLAGNGGAGDI